1 MSLAGHRIV
10 LIGGSSG
17 IGLATA
23 KAAVARGASVVLA
36 GRSAERLEGAR
47 RELGARVETHALD
60 ATREASVEAFF
71 AAVGAHDHMAVLVP
85 TVPDAEA
92 RKRVRG
98 FADTPQDTMEI
109 VMRHKF
115 WCQVFCA
122 RHARRHLRAGGSIVF
137 ITGQAHRKS
146 LPNFALVAAAD
157 AAVEALA
164 RELAREYAPLRVN
177 VVAPGL
183 IETPLNRDLPTGHRK
198 ALEALVGPQ
207 PVPRMGTVEE
217 IAEAILWIMGN
228 GFATG
233 TVLEVDGGYKLT

>member
-1 MSLAGHRIV
+1 MSLAGRRIV

-23 KAAVARGASVVLA
+23 KAAVSQGASVVIA
-36 GRSAERLEGAR
+36 GRSAERLESAR
-47 RELGARVETHALD
+47 SEIGARVETHSLD
-60 ATREASVEAFF
+60 ATQEASVEAFF
-71 AAVGAHDHMAVLVP
+71 MAVGAHDHMAVLVP

-92 RKRVRG
+92 RKSVRG
-98 FADTPQDTMEI
+98 FADTPQGTMEI

-122 RHARRHLRAGGSIVF
+122 RHARRHLREGGSIVF

-146 LPNFALVAAAD
+146 LPNYPLVAAAD

-183 IETPLNRDLPTGHRK
+183 IETPLIRDLPTGHRD

-217 IAEAILWIMGN
+217 IAGAILWIMAN

>member
-10 LIGGSSG
+10 LVGGSSG

-23 KAAVARGASVVLA
+23 KMAASSGASVVVA
-36 GRSAERLEGAR
+36 GRSPERLESAR
-47 RELGARVETHALD
+47 REIGEGAEVYPLD
-60 ATREASVEAFF
+60 ATREAEVEAFF
-71 AAVGAHDHMAVLVP
+71 GKVGAHDHVAVLVP
-85 TVPDAEA
+85 TVPDAEV
-92 RKRVRG
+92 RKNVRG
-98 FADTPQDTMEI
+98 FADTPQDTMDI
-109 VMRHKF
+109 VIRHKF
-115 WCQVFCA
+115 WCQVYCA
-122 RHARRHLRAGGSIVF
+122 RHARRHLRPGGSIVF

-146 LPNFALVAAAD
+146 LPNFAIVAAAD

-164 RELAREYAPLRVN
+164 RELAREFAPVRVN

-183 IETPLNRDLPTGHRK
+183 IETPLIRGLPSGHRD
-198 ALEALVGPQ
+198 ALETLVGPQ

-217 IAEAILWIMGN
+217 IAAAILWIMEN

>member
-1 MSLAGHRIV
+1 MSLAGQRIV

-23 KAAVARGASVVLA
+23 KMAASRGASIVIA
-36 GRSAERLEGAR
+36 GRSAERLEAAR
-47 RELGARVETHALD
+47 REVGGRAEAHALD
-60 ATREASVEAFF
+60 ATHEPSVEAFF
-71 AAVGAHDHMAVLVP
+71 AAIGAHDHVAILVP
-85 TVPDAEA
+85 TVPDAEI
-92 RKRVRG
+92 RKSVRG
-98 FADTPQDTMEI
+98 FADTPQGTMEI

-122 RHARRHLRAGGSIVF
+122 RHARRHLRPGGSIVF

-146 LPNFALVAAAD
+146 LPNYPLVAAAD

-164 RELAREYAPLRVN
+164 RELAREFAPVRVN
-177 VVAPGL
+177 AVAPGL
-183 IETPLNRDLPTGHRK
+183 IETPLIRGLPAGHRD
-198 ALEALVGPQ
+198 ALEGLVGPQ
-207 PVPRMGTVEE
+207 PVPRMGTVDE
-217 IAEAILWIMGN
+217 IAEAILWIMAN

>member
-1 MSLAGHRIV
+1 MSLTGHRIV

-23 KAAVARGASVVLA
+23 KEAVARGAAVVIA
-36 GRSAERLEGAR
+36 GRSTERLEQAR
-47 RELGARVETHALD
+47 REIGERVETFPLD
-60 ATREASVEAFF
+60 ATRETDVAAFF
-71 AAVGAHDHMAVLVP
+71 AAVGGHDHVAVLVP

-92 RKRVRG
+92 RKSVRG

-115 WCQVFCA
+115 WCQVYCA
-122 RHARRHLRAGGSIVF
+122 RHARRHLRPGGSIVF

-146 LPNFALVAAAD
+146 LPNYPLVAAAD

-164 RELAREYAPLRVN
+164 RELAREFAPLRVN

-183 IETPLNRDLPTGHRK
+183 IETPLIRDLPTGHRN
-198 ALEALVGPQ
+198 ALEVLVAPQ

-217 IAEAILWIMGN
+217 IAEAILWVMGN

>member
-1 MSLAGHRIV
+1 MSLAGRRIV

-23 KAAVARGASVVLA
+23 KAAVARGASVVVA
-36 GRSAERLEGAR
+36 GRSAERLDSAR
-47 RELGARVETHALD
+47 HEIGGQVETRSLD
-60 ATREASVEAFF
+60 ATEEASVAGFF
-71 AAVGAHDHMAVLVP
+71 TAVGAHDHVAVLVP

-92 RKRVRG
+92 RKSVRG

-115 WCQVFCA
+115 WCQVYCA
-122 RHARRHLRAGGSIVF
+122 RHARRHLRPGGSIVF

-146 LPNFALVAAAD
+146 LPNYPLVAAAD

-164 RELAREYAPLRVN
+164 RELAREFAPLRVN

-183 IETPLNRDLPTGHRK
+183 IETPLIRGLPPGHRD

-207 PVPRMGTVEE
+207 PVPRMGAVEE
-217 IAEAILWIMGN
+217 IADAILWIMGN

>member
-23 KAAVARGASVVLA
+23 KAAAARGAAVILA
-36 GRSAERLEGAR
+36 GRSVERLDSAR
-47 RELGARVETHALD
+47 REIGARVETHALD
-60 ATREASVEAFF
+60 ATEEASVAAFF
-71 AAVGAHDHMAVLVP
+71 ATVGAHDHVAVLVP

-92 RKRVRG
+92 RKSVRG
-98 FADTPQDTMEI
+98 FADTPQGVMEV
-109 VMRHKF
+109 VMCHKF
-115 WCQVFCA
+115 WCQVYCA
-122 RHARRHLRAGGSIVF
+122 RHARRHLRPGGSIVF

-146 LPNFALVAAAD
+146 LPNYAVVAAAD

-164 RELAREYAPLRVN
+164 RELAREFAPLRVN

-183 IETPLNRDLPTGHRK
+183 IQTPLIRGLPTGHRD

-207 PVPRMGTVEE
+207 PVPRMGAVEE
-217 IAEAILWIMGN
+217 IAEAILWVMGN
-228 GFATG
+228 GFVTG

>member
-1 MSLAGHRIV
+1 MPLGGQRIV

-23 KAAVARGASVVLA
+23 KEAAARGASVVIA
-36 GRSAERLEGAR
+36 GRSAERLESAR
-47 RELGARVETHALD
+47 REIGAQAETHPLD
-60 ATREASVEAFF
+60 ATQEASVEAFF
-71 AAVGAHDHMAVLVP
+71 ATVGAHDHMAVLVP
-85 TVPDAEA
+85 TVPDAEV
-92 RKRVRG
+92 RKSVRG
-98 FADTPQDTMEI
+98 FADTPQETMEI

-115 WCQVFCA
+115 WCQVYCV
-122 RHARRHLRAGGSIVF
+122 RHARRHLRPGGSIVF

-146 LPNFALVAAAD
+146 LPNYPLVAAAD

-183 IETPLNRDLPTGHRK
+183 IETPLIRDLPTGHRT

>member
-1 MSLAGHRIV
+1 MSLAEHRIV

-23 KAAVARGASVVLA
+23 KAAVARGASVVVA
-36 GRSAERLEGAR
+36 GRSAERLESAR
-47 RELGARVETHALD
+47 HEIGARVEIHSLD
-60 ATREASVEAFF
+60 ATQEASVEAFF
-71 AAVGAHDHMAVLVP
+71 TSVGAHDHVAVLVP

-92 RKRVRG
+92 RKSVRG
-98 FADTPQDTMEI
+98 FADTPQQTMEI
-109 VMRHKF
+109 VIRHKF
-115 WCQVFCA
+115 WRPVYCA
-122 RHARRHLRAGGSIVF
+122 RHARRHLRPGGSIVF

-146 LPNFALVAAAD
+146 LPNYPLVAAAD

-164 RELAREYAPLRVN
+164 RELAREFAPLRVN

-183 IETPLNRDLPTGHRK
+183 IETPLIRALPTGHRD

-217 IAEAILWIMGN
+217 IADAILWIMGN
-228 GFATG
+228 GFTTG

>member
-1 MSLAGHRIV
+1 MSLAGQRIV

-23 KAAVARGASVVLA
+23 KMAASRGASIVIA
-36 GRSAERLEGAR
+36 GRSAERLEAAR
-47 RELGARVETHALD
+47 REVGGRVEAHALD
-60 ATREASVEAFF
+60 ATHEPSVEAFF
-71 AAVGAHDHMAVLVP
+71 AAIGAHDHVAILVP
-85 TVPDAEA
+85 TVPDAEI
-92 RKRVRG
+92 RKSVRG
-98 FADTPQDTMEI
+98 FADTPQGTMEI

-122 RHARRHLRAGGSIVF
+122 RHARRHLRPGGSIVF

-146 LPNFALVAAAD
+146 LPNYPLVAAAD

-164 RELAREYAPLRVN
+164 RELAREFAPVRVN
-177 VVAPGL
+177 AVAPGL
-183 IETPLNRDLPTGHRK
+183 IETPLIRGLPAGHRD
-198 ALEALVGPQ
+198 ALEGLVGPQ
-207 PVPRMGTVEE
+207 PVPRMGTVDE
-217 IAEAILWIMGN
+217 IAEAILWIMAN